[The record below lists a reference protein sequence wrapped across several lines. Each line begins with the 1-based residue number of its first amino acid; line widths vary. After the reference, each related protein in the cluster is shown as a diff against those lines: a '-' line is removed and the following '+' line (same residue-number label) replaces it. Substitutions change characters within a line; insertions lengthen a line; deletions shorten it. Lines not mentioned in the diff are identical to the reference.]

1 MCGNHLCTGDTYL
14 WSRVDMDAA
23 VTFPTDGAAD
33 SVGDSDDEGATLL
46 TIPEGHQGI
55 SSLTC
60 KQRQRHVS
68 LGDITSSTT
77 ELLLVPDARP

>member
-1 MCGNHLCTGDTYL
+1 MCRTHLGTGDTYL

-46 TIPEGHQGI
+46 TVPERHQGV
-55 SSLTC
+55 SSLTF
-60 KQRQRHVS
+60 KQTQRHVMY
-68 LGDITSSTT
+68 
-77 ELLLVPDARP
+77 